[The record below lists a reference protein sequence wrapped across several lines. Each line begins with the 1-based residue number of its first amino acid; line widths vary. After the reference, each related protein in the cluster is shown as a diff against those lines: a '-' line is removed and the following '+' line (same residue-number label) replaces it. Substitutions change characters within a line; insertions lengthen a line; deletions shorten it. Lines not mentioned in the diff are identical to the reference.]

1 MKGFVENGENETK
14 KTKTVTRGLVTLAGR
29 RSEEGLPRPRRS
41 FPRFPE
47 CPHLR
52 GQYHYAER

>member
-1 MKGFVENGENETK
+1 MKVFVENGENEK
-14 KTKTVTRGLVTLAGR
+14 KRQKTVTRGLVTLAGR
-29 RSEEGLPRPRRS
+29 RSEAGLPRPRQS

-52 GQYHYAER
+52 GQYHDA